1 MKASYCLLLAG
12 VALAVTL
19 LAKGFAIGN
28 PIAGL
33 VAAFAVLF
41 VAANAA
47 VPASAMVL
55 ENLCAPS
62 LAIPENYIRMFSAT
76 WEHTV
81 QQEVARMSGTVTV
94 DAFDGKEKVYTD
106 IGQSSFTERRGRLS
120 KTELKEILSAKRKM
134 TKREFSAHHI
144 FDRSDK
150 QFLAML
156 GEPTSELQAELKYAF
171 NRSIDEGIA
180 EAASAT
186 VYGGADPYVTPITL
200 PATQQV
206 AVDYVHSGAAAN
218 SGLTPHKLI
227 EAIRII
233 QNNDLSLTSDPFVLV
248 ISPRQVQDLFQY
260 ITTSPNDVY
269 ATMIGEFIKDNNKPL
284 MGFRVIVS
292 NRLTVASNVR
302 TCLAFSKK
310 GIYMSPDKLEIKI
323 VERPDLEFARQV
335 SAMGEWGFMRRW
347 EEHVIEIYCDEDL

>member
-1 MKASYCLLLAG
+1 MLLLVG

-47 VPASAMVL
+47 VPASAL
-55 ENLCAPS
+55 QRQNLCAPT
-62 LAIPENYIRMFSAT
+62 LPIPENYIRMFSAT

-81 QQEVARMSGTVTV
+81 QQEVAKMSGTVTV

-106 IGQSSFTERRGRLS
+106 IGQASFTERRGRLS

-180 EAASAT
+180 AAASAT

-206 AVDYVHSGAAAN
+206 AVGYVPNQAAAVN

-233 QNNDLSLTSDPFVLV
+233 QGNDLSLTSDPFVLV

-292 NRLTVASNVR
+292 NRLTVASNIR

-323 VERPDLEFARQV
+323 VERADLEFARQV

-347 EEHVIEIYCDEDL
+347 EEHVIEIYCDEDLSA